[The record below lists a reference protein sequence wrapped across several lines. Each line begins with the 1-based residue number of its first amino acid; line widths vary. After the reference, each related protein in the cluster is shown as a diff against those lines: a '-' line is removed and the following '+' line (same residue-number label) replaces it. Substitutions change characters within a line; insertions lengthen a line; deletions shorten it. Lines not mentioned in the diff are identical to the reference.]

1 MVALHY
7 FRRLSDKKLLDCG
20 LWCITSLNL
29 GFGRTLVSM
38 TPVFKV
44 GGRGCGEKAGWDWK
58 SIIARFHFH
67 SSASRRRKD
76 QN

>member
-29 GFGRTLVSM
+29 EFGRTLVSM

-44 GGRGCGEKAGWDWK
+44 GGRGVWGEGRMGLEKY
-58 SIIARFHFH
+58 HC
-67 SSASRRRKD
+67 
-76 QN
+76 